1 MIAYKNHKKSENG
14 MNETKSFFSRIK
26 KIFRFHKKKIKINS
40 DTVIERSNTDDT
52 NNNSTSHNSSQRSIN
67 SKSSKSSNNS
77 IDLIRE
83 DNNKYEVVLP
93 YERFLTSNRFN

>member
-1 MIAYKNHKKSENG
+1 MRAYKNYKESENG
-14 MNETKSFFSRIK
+14 MNESKSFFSRMK
-26 KIFRFHKKKIKINS
+26 KIFRFHKKNKKIDS
-40 DTVIERSNTDDT
+40 DTVNKIYRSNTDDT

-77 IDLIRE
+77 IDLIRD

-93 YERFLTSNRFN
+93 YQRFVKNR

>member
-1 MIAYKNHKKSENG
+1 MRDYKNHTESEQG
-14 MNETKSFFSRIK
+14 MTETKSFFSRMK
-26 KIFRFHKKKIKINS
+26 KLFRFHKKKTKINS
-40 DTVIERSNTDDT
+40 DTIIQRSNTDDT

-77 IDLIRE
+77 IDLIRD

-93 YERFLTSNRFN
+93 YQRFVKNR